1 MSANP
6 DRIKKIF
13 QIEEKNSAGIY
24 AVNLFVMGMPVTV
37 TVDDFMVFNEGMDA
51 LEYAG
56 PGVDGSLWGAILEKA
71 AAKLYGNYEMLQG
84 GWMGPAVHMLTGAPY
99 FETWHL

>member
-1 MSANP
+1 
-6 DRIKKIF
+6 
-13 QIEEKNSAGIY
+13 
-24 AVNLFVMGMPVTV
+24 
-37 TVDDFMVFNEGMDA
+37 MDA

-99 FETWHL
+99 FETWHSLVPDEDLDAEANKMWEKIKAQLDEDWMVTTAS